1 MPPAGVGAA
10 VSCGEPHD
18 TDCGEVLSDVFLYLD
33 GEMTSERRDRIREH
47 LDECSPCLRKF
58 GIEREVRALV
68 ARSCGNE
75 IAPEALRQRV
85 VLRLREVVLETSQ
98 IEFRAE

>member
-1 MPPAGVGAA
+1 
-10 VSCGEPHD
+10 
-18 TDCGEVLSDVFLYLD
+18 VFLYLD
-33 GEMTSERRDRIREH
+33 GEVNTERRDRIRLH

-68 ARSCGNE
+68 ARCCGNDT
-75 IAPEALRQRV
+75 APDALRQRV
-85 VLRLREVVLETSQ
+85 VLRLREVYLETTQ

>member
-1 MPPAGVGAA
+1 

-18 TDCGEVLSDVFLYLD
+18 TDCGEVLNEVFLYLD
-33 GEMTSERRDRIREH
+33 GEMNVERRNTIRRH

-68 ARSCGNE
+68 ARCCGNDV
-75 IAPEALRQRV
+75 APAE
-85 VLRLREVVLETSQ
+85 LRERVRLKLSEVVVDSGTTTTTTTTM
-98 IEFRAE
+98 EFRSE

>member
-1 MPPAGVGAA
+1 M
-10 VSCGEPHD
+10 SCGEPHE
-18 TDCGEVLSDVFLYLD
+18 TDCGEVLADVFLYLD
-33 GEMTSERRDRIREH
+33 GEVNTERRDRIRLH

-68 ARSCGNE
+68 ARCCGNDT
-75 IAPEALRQRV
+75 APDALRQRV
-85 VLRLREVVLETSQ
+85 VLRLREVYLETTQ

>member
-1 MPPAGVGAA
+1 
-10 VSCGEPHD
+10 VSCGDPHD
-18 TDCGEVLSDVFLYLD
+18 TDCGEVLADVFLYLD
-33 GEMTSERRDRIREH
+33 GEMSYERRDRIRHH

-75 IAPEALRQRV
+75 IAPETLRDRV
-85 VLRLREVVLETSQ
+85 VLRLQEVVLETSHV
-98 IEFRAE
+98 EFRAE

>member
-1 MPPAGVGAA
+1 

-18 TDCGEVLSDVFLYLD
+18 TDCGEVLADVFLYLD
-33 GEMTSERRDRIREH
+33 GEMSSERRDRIRDH

-75 IAPEALRQRV
+75 IAPETLRQRV

-98 IEFRAE
+98 VEFRAE